1 MKTGDILNLTHRSKF
16 AKLGLDYLREKEGHA
31 AVKTQKLVALISV
44 IDSLK
49 TEK

>member
-1 MKTGDILNLTHRSKF
+1 MKTGDILNLTYRSKF
-16 AKLGLDYLREKEGHA
+16 PKLGLEYLREKEGH
-31 AVKTQKLVALISV
+31 VPVRTQKLMALISV